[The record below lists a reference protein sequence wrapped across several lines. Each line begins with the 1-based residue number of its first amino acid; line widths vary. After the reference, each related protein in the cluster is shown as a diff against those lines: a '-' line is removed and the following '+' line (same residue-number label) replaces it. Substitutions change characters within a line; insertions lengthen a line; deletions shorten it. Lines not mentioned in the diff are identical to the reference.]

1 MQESASGTPTE
12 VRPVFSWIQVAD
24 KFLEEFYFEAVV
36 NGATVKIKFYY
47 LIE

>member
-1 MQESASGTPTE
+1 

-24 KFLEEFYFEAVV
+24 KFIEEFSFET
-36 NGATVKIKFYY
+36 TVGSTTVTIRFYY